1 MASEKTETDP
11 PIILKSEV
19 EDPAMNAVRYIFLLL
34 HFSGCE
40 GKELSAYFI
49 RKLTIE
55 AVEN

>member
-34 HFSGCE
+34 HLSGCKR
-40 GKELSAYFI
+40 KELSAYFI
-49 RKLTIE
+49 RRLTIE
-55 AVEN
+55 GVEN